1 MVRHRGPTVL
11 EPAHVVVIGR
21 LKSAGAKRAANT
33 GQIGA
38 GLASANHV
46 NHGAQKRVDTH
57 IC

>member
-1 MVRHRGPTVL
+1 M
-11 EPAHVVVIGR
+11 IGR
-21 LKSAGAKRAANT
+21 LEPTGAEWAADT